1 MIIDFT
7 KGNCILFSYIL
18 ANINNSLI
26 KSNDVETIIIRALQ
40 DYLIKEVSEDEKIIL
55 NLINKNGVCERELLE
70 EEFGDVLKIKKFKT
84 RFKNS
89 MRILNRKNL
98 IQRLSVYT
106 NNGYRVNLSLNSLL
120 TKTLDGINNM
130 ERIEGL
136 NAFENNTAKIL
147 AKKLYEGKELSKG
160 KLIES
165 MYSIAKD
172 EYNVGRSTLEKVIII
187 LIERGIIEVEGKPP
201 HTKIHKL
208 TEKGESYVKIQN
220 NITK

>member
-1 MIIDFT
+1 
-7 KGNCILFSYIL
+7 
-18 ANINNSLI
+18 
-26 KSNDVETIIIRALQ
+26 
-40 DYLIKEVSEDEKIIL
+40 
-55 NLINKNGVCERELLE
+55 
-70 EEFGDVLKIKKFKT
+70 
-84 RFKNS
+84 